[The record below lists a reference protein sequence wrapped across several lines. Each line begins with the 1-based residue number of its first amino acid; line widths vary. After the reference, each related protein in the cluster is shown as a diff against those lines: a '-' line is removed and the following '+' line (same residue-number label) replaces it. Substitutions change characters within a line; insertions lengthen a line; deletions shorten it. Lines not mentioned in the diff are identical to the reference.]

1 MAKKRGNNEG
11 TIYQLPSDSWRAQ
24 IYINGHRIG
33 KTKKSKKEAQIWL
46 HKTLEKTACGYTG
59 KGSHVLFRE
68 FLQQWLSIK
77 KNSVKNSTWT
87 LYEITIRVHIESIL
101 GEIRICDLEPSDIQ
115 NLYLLKKEQGIGN
128 RSILVMHTII
138 NNSLK
143 TAVKNGT
150 LISNPAKSVSAPKY
164 SSPEMDFYSEH
175 EITQLLLAV
184 KGTSLE
190 ALIQLAITTGMR
202 QSEILALKWSD
213 MDWDRNTLTI
223 QRQLRRKYENGN
235 YYSSLKTSAG
245 RRTISLG
252 LNTIQNLRE
261 HHKRQ
266 ISEKD
271 KMGNQWDENDLVFP
285 SSNGKPIHQRN
296 LLRKFKKILR
306 DSGLREIRF
315 HDLRHTAASLM
326 LNHGIPTII
335 VSKRLGHSKVSI
347 TMDTYGHLLPGMEQE
362 TANFIDGLVTPIEV
376 KLHTGCTRVAEN
388 TKNCVTTPHIKG
400 LVD

>member
-11 TIYQLPSDSWRAQ
+11 TIYQLPSGSWRAQ
-24 IYINGHRIG
+24 IYINGHRLG
-33 KTKKSKKEAQIWL
+33 KTKKSKKEAQNWL
-46 HKTLEKTACGYTG
+46 HKTLEKTAGGYTG
-59 KGSHVLFRE
+59 KGSRILLSE

-77 KNSVKNSTWT
+77 ENSVKKTTWT
-87 LYEITIRVHIESIL
+87 LYEITIRVHIEPIL

-143 TAVKNGT
+143 TAVKSGV
-150 LISNPAKSVSAPKY
+150 LISNPAKSVSAPRY

-184 KGTSLE
+184 KETSLE

-213 MDWDRNTLTI
+213 MDWDRSTLTI
-223 QRQLRRKYENGN
+223 QRQLLRKYENCN

-252 LNTIQNLRE
+252 LNTIQTLKE

-266 ISEKD
+266 ITEKD
-271 KMGNQWDENDLVFP
+271 KMGDQWDQNDLLFP
-285 SSNGKPIHQRN
+285 SLNGKPIHQRN
-296 LLRKFKKILR
+296 LVRKFKKVLNE
-306 DSGLREIRF
+306 SGLREIRF

-326 LNHGIPTII
+326 LNHGVPTII

-347 TMDTYGHLLPGMEQE
+347 TLDTYGHLLPGMQQE
-362 TANFIDGLVTPIEV
+362 TANFIDGLVTPIAV
-376 KLHTGCTRVAEN
+376 KLHTGCTRATENAEKFVN
-388 TKNCVTTPHIKG
+388 TPQIKG
-400 LVD
+400 AAD